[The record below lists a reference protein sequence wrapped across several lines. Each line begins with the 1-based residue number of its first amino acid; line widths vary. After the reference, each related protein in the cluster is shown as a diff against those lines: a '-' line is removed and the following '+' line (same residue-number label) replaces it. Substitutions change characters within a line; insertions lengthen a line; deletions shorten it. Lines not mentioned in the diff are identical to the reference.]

1 MSIENMPKDPMLLLS
16 FVNTRMRDDDLTLE
30 ELAAQ
35 FDVDANEIISKLA
48 GIDYTYDAASRRFI

>member
-1 MSIENMPKDPMLLLS
+1 MAIENMPKDPMLLLS
-16 FVNTRMRDDDLTLE
+16 FVNTRMRDDGLTLE

-35 FDVDANEIISKLA
+35 FDVDSDEIISKLA

>member
-1 MSIENMPKDPMLLLS
+1 MAIENMPKDPMMLLS
-16 FVNTRMRDDDLTLE
+16 FVNTRMRDDALTLE

-35 FDVDANEIISKLA
+35 FDVDADEIISKLA